1 VRSFLNPEGA
11 GTSVSKGKT
20 LEPHVPCYIL
30 KPKQVLIRL
39 SSLDFSF
46 MVEDNISEV
55 FALLYKS
62 QMRVDMI
69 QNSAISFSV
78 CVNNKYNRLEE
89 LLQILR
95 SKFKVTVYE
104 DVDLYTIR
112 HFDSEAL
119 KSVES
124 RIDDILLEQRAQE
137 TIQYV
142 VKN

>member
-1 VRSFLNPEGA
+1 
-11 GTSVSKGKT
+11 
-20 LEPHVPCYIL
+20 
-30 KPKQVLIRL
+30 
-39 SSLDFSF
+39 

-104 DVDLYTIR
+104 DVDLYTVR
-112 HFDSEAL
+112 HFDLKAL
-119 KSVES
+119 KSIES
-124 RIDDILLEQRAQE
+124 RKDDILLEQRAQE